1 MRKVYLLQLMPVCVG
16 LIMLAAYF
24 CQSPLLKGPVI
35 LTEMNVKLLAANAL
49 LVQSGALL
57 VSHNCFINFFAIVQ
71 Y

>member
-1 MRKVYLLQLMPVCVG
+1 MPVCVG
-16 LIMLAAYF
+16 LIMPAAYF
-24 CQSPLLKGPVI
+24 VSPYYSKAEYF

-49 LVQSGALL
+49 LIQSGALL